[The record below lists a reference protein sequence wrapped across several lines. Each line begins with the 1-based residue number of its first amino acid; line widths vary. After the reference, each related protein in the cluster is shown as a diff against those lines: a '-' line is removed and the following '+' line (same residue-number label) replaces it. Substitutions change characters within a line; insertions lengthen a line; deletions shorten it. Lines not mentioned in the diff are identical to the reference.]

1 MTNNIINQCPICGC
15 KETDP
20 DAGQMKL
27 GFEEQAESPHPVP
40 RNLPCESCER
50 KLRNIFQAKYFFW
63 IYKGSIL
70 QNEPALKLA
79 GMAVSF
85 GRKSEDDGEEG

>member
-1 MTNNIINQCPICGC
+1 MSNNIINQCPICGC

-20 DAGQMKL
+20 DADQLKL
-27 GFEEQAESPHPVP
+27 GFEEQKEAQNPVP

-79 GMAVSF
+79 RMATAF
-85 GRKSEDDGEEG
+85 GQKDDAEDQ

>member
-1 MTNNIINQCPICGC
+1 MNNNIINQCSICGC

-20 DAGQMKL
+20 DADQMKL
-27 GFEEQAESPHPVP
+27 GFEKQPETTNPVP

-50 KLRNIFQAKYFFW
+50 KLRNIFQARYFFW

-70 QNEPALKLA
+70 QNDQALKLA
-79 GMAVSF
+79 RMATVF
-85 GRKSEDDGEEG
+85 GQKDETEDE

>member
-1 MTNNIINQCPICGC
+1 MTSNIINQCPVCGA
-15 KETDP
+15 KEIEDN
-20 DAGQMKL
+20 QMKL
-27 GFEEQAESPHPVP
+27 EFEKQKIPAMP

-70 QNEPALKLA
+70 GRDQALKLA
-79 GMAVSF
+79 REAVAF
-85 GRKSEDDGEEG
+85 GQKDESEE

>member
-1 MTNNIINQCPICGC
+1 MTDNIINQCPICGC

-20 DAGQMKL
+20 DADQMKL
-27 GFEEQAESPHPVP
+27 SFENQRENPNPIP

-63 IYKGSIL
+63 IYKGAIL
-70 QNEPALKLA
+70 QNEQALKLA
-79 GMAVSF
+79 RMATVF
-85 GRKSEDDGEEG
+85 GQKDDSEEQ